1 MFRFDPISGKPIDGG
16 LIRLQY
22 RIKQMGLLPDFGN
35 DYVSGLLLLDDSN
48 NVYVYPPESAKKV
61 NEIYI
66 YISEIFIVFVYLF
79 RAIRCICTQWTK
91 SGLLLM
97 GIIYSTKIM

>member
-66 YISEIFIVFVYLF
+66 YIRNIYWICFFI
-79 RAIRCICTQWTK
+79 
-91 SGLLLM
+91 
-97 GIIYSTKIM
+97 

>member
-66 YISEIFIVFVYLF
+66 YIYQKYLLYLF
-79 RAIRCICTQWTK
+79 IYLGRSDVYVH
-91 SGLLLM
+91 SGQKA
-97 GIIYSTKIM
+97 GFS

>member
-1 MFRFDPISGKPIDGG
+1 MFQITGNGIMLLFDPISGKPIDGG

-48 NVYVYPPESAKKV
+48 KIHVYPPELAKKV
-61 NEIYI
+61 KK
-66 YISEIFIVFVYLF
+66 
-79 RAIRCICTQWTK
+79 T
-91 SGLLLM
+91 
-97 GIIYSTKIM
+97 